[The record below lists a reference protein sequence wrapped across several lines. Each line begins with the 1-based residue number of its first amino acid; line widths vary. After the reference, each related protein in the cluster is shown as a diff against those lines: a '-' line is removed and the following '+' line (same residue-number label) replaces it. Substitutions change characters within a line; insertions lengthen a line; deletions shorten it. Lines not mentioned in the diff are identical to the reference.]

1 MSIELKRLFSV
12 PVIKFKF
19 TKHNQYNFP
28 FIERSERIPDGWEI
42 SLNTSFPYIRDDDP
56 YINVSVRDNLREDL
70 LCDISKVLKKLE
82 LPDKIYMNQ
91 FWYNI
96 YHDNQGQE
104 PHDHS
109 SGSGEI
115 NSYWCGIYYNKGS
128 TPTTFHAP
136 HRYMKTTIPSK
147 TGSLMGNFYID
158 IHNVE
163 VEDGDVI
170 LFPNYV
176 VHEVNPDKDRR
187 DMRLTFSFN
196 IGEDERTASNSGL
209 DENF

>member
-1 MSIELKRLFSV
+1 MPIELKRLFSV

-19 TKHNQYNFP
+19 TKHNQYKFP
-28 FIERSERIPDGWEI
+28 SIERSERIPDGWEV
-42 SLNTSFPYIRDDDP
+42 SLNTSFPFIGDDDSF
-56 YINVSVRDNLREDL
+56 VTLDVRDNLQEDL

-82 LPDKIYMNQ
+82 LPDKIYMHQ

-104 PHDHS
+104 SHDHA
-109 SGSGEI
+109 SGSGDV
-115 NSYWCGIYYNKGS
+115 NAYWCGVYYNRGS
-128 TPTTFHAP
+128 SPTTFHAP
-136 HRYMKTTIPSK
+136 HRYMKTTIPSEV
-147 TGSLMGNFYID
+147 GPLMDQFYTD
-158 IHNVE
+158 MHDVE

-176 VHEVNPDKDRR
+176 VHEVRPDPDRK

-196 IGEDERTASNSGL
+196 LQENERTSFNS
-209 DENF
+209 

>member
-42 SLNTSFPYIRDDDP
+42 SLNTSFPFTEDDDP
-56 YINVSVRDNLREDL
+56 YVTVDVRDNLQEDL
-70 LCDISKVLKKLE
+70 LYDISKVLKKLE
-82 LPDKIYMNQ
+82 LPDKIYMDQ
-91 FWYNI
+91 FWYNV

-104 PHDHS
+104 AHDHAT
-109 SGSGEI
+109 GSGGI
-115 NSYWCGIYYNKGS
+115 NAYWCGIYYNRGS
-128 TPTTFHAP
+128 SPTTFHAP
-136 HRYMKTTIPSK
+136 HRYMKTTVPSEI
-147 TGSLMGNFYID
+147 GPLMDQFYTD
-158 IHNVE
+158 MYDVE

-176 VHEVNPDKDRR
+176 VHEVRPDLDRR

-196 IGEDERTASNSGL
+196 ILEDERTAFNS
-209 DENF
+209 